1 MKLEKEQFSSADDF
15 LKALLT
21 DDQREDIQRR
31 QKKLDEQQTSLNAR
45 NASIKE
51 NLLKLEEQNLTDKSE
66 EELNQLNINRKTEY
80 DSLLID
86 IGSKKAQLKTN
97 EQRKK
102 QYAQMHSQLEQQQAI
117 AARWSN
123 LNNIIGSADGKK
135 YRRIVQKM
143 SLEILIDYAN
153 DQMQVLAPRYQLTLR
168 QSANDESD
176 SEEKTKKAK
185 SFPAGGKEELEIYC
199 IDSWQSG
206 AIRPTTNLSGGESF
220 LVSLALALGLSKMS
234 SRNRTLETL
243 FLDEGFG
250 SLDDATLQTALD
262 AISQFQYSDETN
274 KLVGIISHV
283 DALKERIANKI
294 EVSRTQAGVSALSGP
309 GVTKEA

>member
-1 MKLEKEQFSSADDF
+1 
-15 LKALLT
+15 
-21 DDQREDIQRR
+21 
-31 QKKLDEQQTSLNAR
+31 
-45 NASIKE
+45 
-51 NLLKLEEQNLTDKSE
+51 
-66 EELNQLNINRKTEY
+66 
-80 DSLLID
+80 
-86 IGSKKAQLKTN
+86 
-97 EQRKK
+97 
-102 QYAQMHSQLEQQQAI
+102 MHSQLGQQQAI

-143 SLEILIDYAN
+143 SLEILIDYAK

-176 SEEKTKKAK
+176 SEEKTKKAQ

-294 EVSRTQAGVSALSGP
+294 EVARSAAGTSVLSGP
-309 GVTKEA
+309 GVTKGTNS